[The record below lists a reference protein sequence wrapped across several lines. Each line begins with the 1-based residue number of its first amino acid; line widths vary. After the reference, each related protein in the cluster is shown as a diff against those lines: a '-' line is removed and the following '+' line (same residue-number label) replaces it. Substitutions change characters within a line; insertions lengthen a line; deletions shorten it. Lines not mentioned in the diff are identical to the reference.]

1 MSFEAARD
9 LGDGNL
15 SAKVDPAVAASEYQ
29 RTILCLTFDK
39 SHDDDDSARTSVW
52 C

>member
-9 LGDGNL
+9 LGEGNGNL

-29 RTILCLTFDK
+29 RTVPYLTI
-39 SHDDDDSARTSVW
+39 
-52 C
+52 